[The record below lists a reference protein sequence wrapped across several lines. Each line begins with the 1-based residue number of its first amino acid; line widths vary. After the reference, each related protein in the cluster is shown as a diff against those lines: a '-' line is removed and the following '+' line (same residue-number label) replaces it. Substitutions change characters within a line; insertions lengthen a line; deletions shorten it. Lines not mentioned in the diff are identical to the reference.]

1 LLFLKLFHVLFRSW
15 QHVGSDFAVFV
26 SNEEGVGLFL
36 GFGRMVADESGR

>member
-36 GFGRMVADESGR
+36 DFGRMVADESGR